1 MNSSDSFLYTGY
13 FYFDCI
19 KNILMK
25 NYGNEISFEKED
37 GIDTKY
43 TRIHS
48 PMTTIL
54 CRKKI
59 ISLAVFNE
67 ERICRDQLNYLVNK
81 LKTDDETVRRIE
93 KDCSLA

>member
-1 MNSSDSFLYTGY
+1 MTASFTQTIFILTG
-13 FYFDCI
+13 I

-43 TRIHS
+43 TRIHG
-48 PMTTIL
+48 PMTTVL
-54 CRKKI
+54 YRKKI